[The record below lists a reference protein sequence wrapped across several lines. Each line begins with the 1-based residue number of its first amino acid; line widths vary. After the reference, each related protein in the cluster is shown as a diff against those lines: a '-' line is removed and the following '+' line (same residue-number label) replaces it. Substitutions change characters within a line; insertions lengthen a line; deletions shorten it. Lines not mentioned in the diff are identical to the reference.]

1 MPPVQRGDGKR
12 RPEQTHTITLM
23 RGDVSVP
30 LLQITTSTSR
40 HSSDN
45 TQYYANKCLCDSGV
59 AHTALLTADQP
70 ACIPYASLS
79 AACLP
84 LAPNIWLP
92 LAHLS
97 HPLCFT
103 VCAVLYFVPP
113 CSLSLSKSARFSYLS
128 LSVSFPTPQSRS
140 KLETWH
146 LFAPLSHICS
156 AR

>member
-12 RPEQTHTITLM
+12 RPEQTRTITLM

-30 LLQITTSTSR
+30 LLQITTSTGR

-103 VCAVLYFVPP
+103 VGAVLYFVSPP
-113 CSLSLSKSARFSYLS
+113 LLTFSFRIRSLFLSVAVRLPSSTSKSAQ
-128 LSVSFPTPQSRS
+128 T
-140 KLETWH
+140 
-146 LFAPLSHICS
+146 
-156 AR
+156 